1 MKKSIKAALLS
12 GLVFPG
18 VGQFSLEK
26 YSRGL
31 IFFLPTLLSLIVLVH
46 YSLGKAYAIADQITL
61 GKIPLDTAVI
71 TSLISAPPVAAELLR
86 LQIATWIIIACWVIG
101 IIDAIR
107 LGLEADKNM
116 SKE

>member
-18 VGQFSLEK
+18 AGHFSLDL

-31 IFFLPTLLSLIVLVH
+31 FFFLPTFASLIVLVH
-46 YSLGKAYAIADQITL
+46 YSLSKAYAIADLIEQ

-71 TSLISAPPVAAELLR
+71 TSFISAPPAGTELLKI
-86 LQIATWIIIACWVIG
+86 QIATWIIIVCWAAG
-101 IIDAIR
+101 IIDSFRQGKIT
-107 LGLEADKNM
+107 DQTN
-116 SKE
+116 SK